1 MFCWFWFDGFI
12 VGHGARC
19 RIGELKTEVRIDSKD
34 RSDDFQDRSE
44 VQPDEIM
51 IVKTEVIII

>member
-1 MFCWFWFDGFI
+1 M
-12 VGHGARC
+12 
-19 RIGELKTEVRIDSKD
+19 RIDSKD